1 MIQIVMM
8 AAKVGL
14 QDAECKTSVYT
25 KKLKKKKKK
34 ILKRSHSYIC

>member
-14 QDAECKTSVYT
+14 QDAECKTSVYS